1 MWGLLSAAWQR
12 VASGAGAPRAATLG
26 SRLLVI
32 PVVVVLALAAAS
44 AGRVEHD
51 VSVQWRAFVHLAEP
65 ADSRAPA
72 GVNSNSRLLTGAGNR
87 YDYWRIAWNAW
98 RSHPVAGLGAGNY
111 ARTYYE
117 RRATT
122 EAVDQPHSLELQTLS
137 ELGLGGALLLAC
149 FLAGVFWGAVRMRR
163 RIAGSPLRLA
173 LLTGGL
179 GVFTAWLVQASVDWM
194 HLLPGLTAIALA
206 AGATMI
212 WPRRLPAEAPA
223 PSPDARPGARQ
234 TALALGVAAVIVTV
248 IATGASL
255 SRQGLAQVFRSNA
268 QGELPRNPAAALTD
282 SNRSLS
288 FDADAVRT
296 YYIKAAALARF
307 DQPVAAEVT
316 LSRALAREPGN
327 FVTWALLGDIA
338 LRERNVTRARHDYLR
353 AHELNPR
360 DPSLAELA
368 RNPRAA
374 LP

>member
-1 MWGLLSAAWQR
+1 VYAALVVAGGVAAAGPDLLHVYNAAAGGAVPKGAAHAAGRAALLAALAVGAVWALLTASWQR
-12 VASGAGAPRAATLG
+12 VASARQAPRATTLG

-32 PVVVVLALAAAS
+32 PVVVVLALAAGS
-44 AGRVEHD
+44 TGRIEHD
-51 VSVQWRAFVHLAEP
+51 ARVQWHAFIRLAEP
-65 ADSRAPA
+65 ADGRAPA

-87 YDYWRIAWNAW
+87 YDYWRIAWGAW
-98 RSHPVAGLGAGNY
+98 QSHPVLGLGAGNY

-117 RRATT
+117 HRATA

-137 ELGLGGALLLAC
+137 ELGLGGVLLLGC

-163 RIAGSPLRLA
+163 RTAGSPLRLA

-206 AGATMI
+206 AAATLI
-212 WPRRLPAEAPA
+212 WPRSGSLAAETPR
-223 PSPDARPGARQ
+223 PSPDARPTPRQ
-234 TALALGVAAVIVTV
+234 AALALGVAAVIGAV

-268 QGELPRNPAAALTD
+268 QNELRDNPTAALTD
-282 SNRSLS
+282 ANRSLN

-307 DQPVAAEVT
+307 DQPVAA
-316 LSRALAREPGN
+316 ALM
-327 FVTWALLGDIA
+327 
-338 LRERNVTRARHDYLR
+338 
-353 AHELNPR
+353 
-360 DPSLAELA
+360 
-368 RNPRAA
+368 
-374 LP
+374 